1 MGCIRILSEH
11 KADTVLGMRG
21 EERVIAEDAETQA
34 EGEFLDPVLADG
46 PSESV
51 CRGQADLGA
60 VTGSVGTETEGD
72 EVGRIIVCAPAHFHS
87 SLDA

>member
-11 KADTVLGMRG
+11 KADAVLGMRG
-21 EERVIAEDAETQA
+21 EERVITEYAEAQA
-34 EGEFLDPVLADG
+34 KGEFLYPVLTDG

-51 CRGQADLGA
+51 CRGQADLWA

-72 EVGRIIVCAPAHFHS
+72 EV
-87 SLDA
+87 